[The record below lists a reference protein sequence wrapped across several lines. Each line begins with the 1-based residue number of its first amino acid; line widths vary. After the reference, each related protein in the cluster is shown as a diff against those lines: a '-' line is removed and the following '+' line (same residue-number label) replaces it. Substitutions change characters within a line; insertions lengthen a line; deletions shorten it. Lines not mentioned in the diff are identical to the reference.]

1 MRRRACRR
9 ARRHPVL
16 TGLVILAVVVLFWHV
31 LPELLLLAAVAGAGY
46 WLGLRRRPVT
56 RTTLGMD
63 MTAVISERDRLAAQV
78 DQLSVKLSQK
88 TPPAP
93 APAPPATDIDALR
106 AELARRAD
114 QVSKRV
120 DMSAGDA

>member
-1 MRRRACRR
+1 MFLNR
-9 ARRHPVL
+9 
-16 TGLVILAVVVLFWHV
+16 GLFW
-31 LPELLLLAAVAGAGY
+31 LWAGCLCLLAGAGY

-93 APAPPATDIDALR
+93 AAPATDIDALR